1 MVLLGLILAGC
12 DPEQREPVGLADDPG
27 TPGIGGGGGGGGDD
41 GGTLEPA
48 FVGVWENILLVPVGD
63 DIHTSTTRWRF
74 EADGQC
80 LQSIETES
88 ALEGVVHLESNV
100 CTWRADMFQE
110 LLNVTFLATGGTTS
124 YTFSFPTPG
133 LQTLI
138 LSDLTFV
145 RISTT

>member
-1 MVLLGLILAGC
+1 VVVLGLILAGC

-48 FVGVWENILLVPVGD
+48 FFGVWENILLIPVGD

-74 EADGQC
+74 EPDGQC
-80 LQSIETES
+80 LQTIATES
-88 ALEGVVHLESNV
+88 ALEGEVSFESHV

-110 LLNVTFLATGGTTS
+110 LLNVTFLATGGTVS

-138 LSDLTFV
+138 LSDLTFIL
-145 RISTT
+145 ISTT